1 MIIDGKTLAANIRE
15 GLKSEVQEIK
25 DKGIIPNLAVILVG
39 EDKPSQIYVKKI
51 GRAHV

>member
-25 DKGIIPNLAVILVG
+25 DKGDWIW
-39 EDKPSQIYVKKI
+39 
-51 GRAHV
+51 